1 VSDISKICT
10 KCNLPGEFYPRGRKR
25 WCKECCKA
33 YFRDWY
39 RKNPKKVKAIAK
51 RKWAKP
57 GHREKVSKYRKQYR
71 KRGGLVHER
80 EKINQRAYKYM
91 RNYGITQTDY
101 DQLYVAHDGRCA
113 ICRQIETR
121 IKNSRVKWIAVD
133 HDHKTNEVRGLLC
146 HQCNVGIGS
155 FKDDVELLEAAVR
168 YLRGTQ
174 RFKS

>member
-1 VSDISKICT
+1 
-10 KCNLPGEFYPRGRKR
+10 
-25 WCKECCKA
+25 
-33 YFRDWY
+33 
-39 RKNPKKVKAIAK
+39 
-51 RKWAKP
+51 
-57 GHREKVSKYRKQYR
+57 
-71 KRGGLVHER
+71 
-80 EKINQRAYKYM
+80 M